1 MSPVSSFDPDA
12 LRRARLAAGLTQ
24 SQLAHRIGVAGAERI
39 SMWERGEVPP
49 GSAARL
55 RALGRALKVPPDTF
69 LTTPTVHAED
79 ETDFLRLRI
88 HAGISREDLAR
99 RAGVSAATVNRWET
113 GQYVRLPKA
122 ETVRLLARAL
132 HTTMSHVRDVLAAGA
147 RPPAP
152 RRRPDQP
159 T

>member
-99 RAGVSAATVNRWET
+99 RAGVSVGTVYEHRRANERFRAAWSEA
-113 GQYVRLPKA
+113 QPKGG
-122 ETVRLLARAL
+122 RANGG
-132 HTTMSHVRDVLAAGA
+132 D
-147 RPPAP
+147 
-152 RRRPDQP
+152 RRR
-159 T
+159 